1 MKPPRPRPRTRSAF
15 GITPR
20 TSARRRRRYI
30 NAQSIALPRMG
41 ADAGEGEEEEEELC
55 SQIPF
60 YQRGATFSTCAELLD
75 EADAQAELAAAATR
89 ARTQPRAAA
98 SASAAEEGA
107 TRVAGRP
114 REMLLRLSESA
125 KRTAREHI
133 DALAPAERSLR
144 AYLADVSAAAAAALA
159 KDGSAA
165 GGSPG
170 ADGAGP
176 PDVRTYDDDFE
187 VLGGTPATA
196 AARAY
201 EVEKGEGAAGAARR
215 KGARAGGRRPRR
227 AQPRADAGRAAPPLC
242 VLRASHSDSRR
253 RALHAACAFYFL
265 KSWTVTTRTGEPAV
279 AARLVPPR
287 RGSGSLQRWRG
298 LLAAA
303 QVSLCDALLELDTS
317 LAGFEVVSAAR

>member
-1 MKPPRPRPRTRSAF
+1 
-15 GITPR
+15 
-20 TSARRRRRYI
+20 
-30 NAQSIALPRMG
+30 MG
-41 ADAGEGEEEEEELC
+41 ADAGEGEEEEEEELC

-159 KDGSAA
+159 KDDPAA

-170 ADGAGP
+170 ADGAGS
-176 PDVRTYDDDFE
+176 PDVRTYEDDFE
-187 VLGGTPATA
+187 VLGGTPATVA
-196 AARAY
+196 ACAY

-215 KGARAGGRRPRR
+215 KGARAGGRRARR
-227 AQPRADAGRAAPPLC
+227 AQPRADADAGRAAPPLC